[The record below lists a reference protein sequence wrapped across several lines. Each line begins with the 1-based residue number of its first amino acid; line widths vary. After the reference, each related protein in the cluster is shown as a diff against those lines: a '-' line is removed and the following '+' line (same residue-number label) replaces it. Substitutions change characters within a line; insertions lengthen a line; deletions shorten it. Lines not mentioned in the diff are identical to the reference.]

1 MRVMIVNSEPST
13 DEKTSSTSTDSTAH
27 KSQGTPFRKA
37 LWVIADWLW
46 PSTMPMDAQQA
57 HKVASRKQKERNEV
71 EQRANNAC
79 RSLEEIKSAKESL
92 EDLFEQENQ
101 RRQRVETR
109 LISTVAF
116 SAVAAPF
123 VLSVFREISQSTL
136 SNLNTSQKLIVVL
149 LETYISLQLLGVVW
163 HSLQGLKPRSYRA
176 ITPLDLLPA
185 DGESQTE
192 QIRRYLS
199 ALLNCTKDND
209 KQNCI
214 KVDKMALV
222 YTAIRNYLVG
232 IALLAF
238 FMLSIQLVHSFPQ
251 EVAPQSMYETNQAV
265 SDTPSEKT
273 ETKQENEV
281 IDVFKIQGAVK
292 TETNAN
298 EDIMP
303 LREADIE

>member
-1 MRVMIVNSEPST
+1 MIVSSEPSAV
-13 DEKTSSTSTDSTAH
+13 EKTSSSSTDLTAH
-27 KSQGTPFRKA
+27 KSQGTPFRRA

-57 HKVASRKQKERNEV
+57 HKVALRKQKEGNEV

-123 VLSVFREISQSTL
+123 ILSVFREISQSTL
-136 SNLNTSQKLIVVL
+136 SNMNTSQRLIVVL
-149 LETYISLQLLGVVW
+149 LETYIALQLLGIAW

-176 ITPLDLLPA
+176 ITPLDVLPA
-185 DGESQTE
+185 DEESQTK

-199 ALLNCTKDND
+199 ALLDCMKDND

-222 YTAIRNYLVG
+222 YTAVRNYLVG

-238 FMLSIQLVHSFPQ
+238 FMLSIQLGHSFPQ
-251 EVAPQSMYETNQAV
+251 KVAPQLMYKTNQAI
-265 SDTPSEKT
+265 SDTLSEKT
-273 ETKQENEV
+273 ETKQENKV
-281 IDVFKIQGAVK
+281 IDMPNTKSEVK
-292 TETNAN
+292 TETNDN
-298 EDIMP
+298 KDIRP
-303 LREADIE
+303 LREADVE